1 MAEAPRLSGPGQADT
16 SSETSPI
23 EVGKSARFADNSDD
37 DTAPQQVERRS
48 ARFAD
53 DSDDNTAPKQVR
65 LSARFAD
72 DSDDLPRPNMSVF
85 GTPKAVALNDKHTS
99 QNTQSAENIA
109 SSRRESTQLPTTPL
123 PQQDTFEYDA
133 SLRQRTLRVG
143 DLVAFHCNRGF
154 LASCAVGHDR
164 IAGKFGD
171 MNVCVQPWAALAST
185 TSSGAAALGTSRVFE
200 IYRATSA
207 EDLYRASMM
216 QQQQAAD
223 NGGGSGGG
231 GITST
236 PGTPVLFNQV
246 VQLRHFRSKKLLV
259 LDIRSKAKHDSLSM
273 EVVLQSEHPHHEA
286 TASSRGNSGAASVG
300 GMDVEMLN
308 NSWFSLESANGFL
321 DLGEVHLGDDFHFV
335 SNRWNR
341 FLHVAE
347 PRHSFPDDDK
357 EEMGSGGG
365 GGRDGPKGSAKSSSV
380 VAVGYRSSG
389 SSDEDEEVEDGKG
402 GETCLDEDADRVLG
416 EEVIDSAF
424 AEERAPQAIG
434 RARSSTRLFRQ
445 GNEAQERYR
454 QQERETRKQRR
465 RVRASWPRVA
475 GSFSR
480 TTFHCVPYR
489 LFEKTLALSSS
500 SDAGMPVGG
509 DTSGLDGDDSAEG
522 SAAVCGGDVLYL
534 SHTVDGAL
542 RYWRDP
548 TLKDRPSLC
557 CLKPSLSGEEGS
569 GSSTAEASFQHASM
583 EASLL
588 DMWEVSN

>member
-1 MAEAPRLSGPGQADT
+1 
-16 SSETSPI
+16 
-23 EVGKSARFADNSDD
+23 
-37 DTAPQQVERRS
+37 
-48 ARFAD
+48 
-53 DSDDNTAPKQVR
+53 
-65 LSARFAD
+65 
-72 DSDDLPRPNMSVF
+72 
-85 GTPKAVALNDKHTS
+85 
-99 QNTQSAENIA
+99 
-109 SSRRESTQLPTTPL
+109 
-123 PQQDTFEYDA
+123 
-133 SLRQRTLRVG
+133 
-143 DLVAFHCNRGF
+143 
-154 LASCAVGHDR
+154 
-164 IAGKFGD
+164 
-171 MNVCVQPWAALAST
+171 LAST

-216 QQQQAAD
+216 QQYKQQQAAD
-223 NGGGSGGG
+223 NGGGSGVG

-273 EVVLQSEHPHHEA
+273 EVVL
-286 TASSRGNSGAASVG
+286 RGNSGAASVG

-357 EEMGSGGG
+357 EEMGRGGG
-365 GGRDGPKGSAKSSSV
+365 GGRDGSKGSAKSSSV

-402 GETCLDEDADRVLG
+402 GETCLDEDADAAGEKKRAGGRVLG
-416 EEVIDSAF
+416 EEDVDSAF

-445 GNEAQERYR
+445 GSEAQERNR
-454 QQERETRKQRR
+454 QQEREARKQRR
-465 RVRASWPRVA
+465 RIRASWPRIA